1 MGRIMILANSSGGI
15 YDFRNEIVEALLKKG
30 EVIVCVPDE
39 VATDKLRGEGCQVI
53 MTPINRR
60 GMNPLQDMGLYR
72 LYRKILKK
80 YKPDTVLT
88 YTVKPNIY
96 GGLACRL
103 AHIPYI
109 TNITGLGTTFERGG
123 MVQKLVTAMY
133 RIALKKADCV
143 FFQNAYNKEV
153 LNKLHIRGKSERLV
167 PGSGVNLQRH
177 QAESYPTGEQ
187 TEFLFVGRIMKEKGI
202 EEYLEAAIRFHTD
215 NVKFGIL
222 GYCEEAY
229 EERINQL
236 SETGIIT
243 FYGFDTQVHK
253 YLTEASAIVVPSY
266 HEGMS
271 NVVLEASATARPV
284 LATDISGCREGI
296 EDGVTGFLFES
307 RNAEALCEKIEQ
319 FLGLTVEER
328 VKMGQAARKWM
339 EQKFDRKIV
348 VTAYIEEIEKNPG
361 EKAEVEK

>member
-1 MGRIMILANSSGGI
+1 MGRIMILANSSGGL
-15 YDFRNEIVEALLKKG
+15 YDFRNEVVIALLKKE

-39 VATDKLRGEGCQVI
+39 IATQKLRTEGCQVV

-60 GMNPLQDMGLYR
+60 GMNPVQDMSLYR
-72 LYRKILKK
+72 QYRKLLKK
-80 YKPDTVLT
+80 YKPDMVLT

-96 GGLACRL
+96 GGFACSR

-153 LNKLHIRGKSERLV
+153 LSQLNIRGKKEKIV
-167 PGSGVNLQRH
+167 PGSGVNLQKH
-177 QAESYPTGEQ
+177 SPEPYPESTR

-202 EEYLEAAIRFHTD
+202 EEYLEAAGRFHSE

-229 EERINQL
+229 EERMKQL
-236 SETGIIT
+236 SQEGIIT
-243 FYGFDTQVHK
+243 FYGFDTQVHQ
-253 YLTEASAIVVPSY
+253 YLAEACAIVVPSY

-284 LATDISGCREGI
+284 LAANINGCKEGI
-296 EDGVTGFLFES
+296 ENGVTGFLFEP
-307 RNAEALCEKIEQ
+307 RNAEALCKEIEH
-319 FLGLTVEER
+319 FLKLTREEQEQ
-328 VKMGQAARKWM
+328 MGKAARKLM
-339 EQKFDRKIV
+339 ERRFDRQIV
-348 VTAYIEEIEKNPG
+348 VAAYIEEIERRGK
-361 EKAEVEK
+361 K

>member
-1 MGRIMILANSSGGI
+1 MGRIMILANSSGGL
-15 YDFRNEIVEALLKKG
+15 YDFRNEVVMALLEKG

-39 VATDKLRGEGCQVI
+39 TATQKLREQGCRVE

-72 LYRKILKK
+72 QYRKLLKQ
-80 YKPDTVLT
+80 YKPDVVLT

-96 GGLACRL
+96 GGFACRC

-123 MVQKLVTAMY
+123 MVQKLVTTMY

-153 LNKLHIRGKSERLV
+153 LSNLHVRGKKERLV
-167 PGSGVNLQRH
+167 PGSGVNLQKH
-177 QAESYPTGEQ
+177 NSEPYPTGEQ
-187 TEFLFVGRIMKEKGI
+187 IEFLFVGRIMKEKGI
-202 EEYLEAAIRFHTD
+202 EEYLEAATRFHEEH
-215 NVKFGIL
+215 VKFGIL

-229 EERINQL
+229 EERMKQL
-236 SETGIIT
+236 SQDGIIT
-243 FYGFDTQVHK
+243 FYGFDTQVHQ
-253 YLTEASAIVVPSY
+253 YLTRASAIVVPSY

-284 LATDISGCREGI
+284 LATKIHGCMEGI
-296 EDGVTGFLFES
+296 EDGVTGLLFEP
-307 RNAEALCEKIEQ
+307 RNAQALCEKIEQ
-319 FLGLTVEER
+319 FLQFTAQER
-328 VKMGQAARKWM
+328 AQMGQAARNLM
-339 EQKFDRKIV
+339 EQKFGRQLV
-348 VTAYIEEIEKNPG
+348 VAAYIEEIEKTQ
-361 EKAEVEK
+361 ERK